1 MNAKSGIEPTSQTE
15 TSVGLDGNDPDLSTS
30 SKSPTVVPTAVQR
43 ARARFKLERR
53 HEFRYHL
60 SVACAV
66 ACSWFA
72 YLLPERPRNW
82 IADRGGDLCFR
93 FSPTYR
99 RNVMAN
105 VAQVIGDPEDSA
117 KVEAMARG
125 IFRASGRN
133 FADLLLLPHLNARQ
147 VASFEEVVSGDWS
160 IVEEALARGKG
171 AVIVTA
177 HVGSFEFLGKTLHHR
192 GYNIHS
198 ITARTTARFLF
209 DGVTY
214 LRRTRG
220 SSVVEASPS
229 GIRRIIQA
237 IRRGESAV
245 FLTDRDFFQNGLPVN
260 FFGKE
265 TTLPP
270 GAVRIARETGA
281 PIVPIFA
288 VRKGVRRGIMI
299 EPSFVVEKT
308 RDLDEDLAQGM
319 SRLVEV
325 LEKAIGSLPDQ
336 WVMFQRAWPLEPVD
350 PVRVFPIG
358 SPLETDVLERV
369 GAVLPGGGRSREKRK
384 PDQDSDPKG
393 RTAEHP

>member
-1 MNAKSGIEPTSQTE
+1 MNADSSIETASQPE
-15 TSVGLDGNDPDLSTS
+15 NSVSLDGNDPGQTIS
-30 SKSPTVVPTAVQR
+30 SSPTLVPTTVKR
-43 ARARFKLERR
+43 APARFKLERR

-60 SVACAV
+60 SVACAI
-66 ACSWFA
+66 ACSWIVRIV
-72 YLLPERPRNW
+72 PERPRNW
-82 IADRGGDLCFR
+82 IADRGGDFFFR

-99 RNVMAN
+99 RNVSAN
-105 VAQVIGDPEDSA
+105 IAQVVGEPEDSA
-117 KVEAMARG
+117 NVRAMTRSV
-125 IFRASGRN
+125 FRASGRN
-133 FADLLLLPHLNARQ
+133 FADLLVLPHLSAKQ
-147 VASFEEVVSGDWS
+147 VANYEEVVSGDWS
-160 IVEEALARGKG
+160 IVERALERGKG

-192 GYNIHS
+192 GYKTNS

-209 DGVTY
+209 DAVTY
-214 LRRTRG
+214 LRRARG

-237 IRRGESAV
+237 IRRGECAV
-245 FLTDRDFFQNGLPVN
+245 FLSDRDFFQNGLPVM

-270 GAVRIARETGA
+270 GAVRIARDTGA

-288 VRKGVRRGIMI
+288 IRKGDRRGIMI
-299 EPSFVVEKT
+299 EPSFEVEKS
-308 RDLDEDLAQGM
+308 RDLDGDLSRGM
-319 SRLVEV
+319 ARLVEV
-325 LEKAIGSLPDQ
+325 LENAIGSLPDQ
-336 WVMFQRAWPLEPVD
+336 WVMFQRAWPLEPAD

-369 GAVLPGGGRSREKRK
+369 GAALPGAGRSRGKRRQ
-384 PDQDSDPKG
+384 DQDSEPKD